1 MLSKIYKNRD
11 EIDTSRLRAFAEINL
26 TNFKHNIDVINNM
39 LDDDCE
45 IVGVVKANAY
55 GHGAVQV
62 ASYFES
68 IGIKHFAVACISEAI
83 ELRKSNIKGE
93 IIILGYTPV
102 CQKDE
107 LIKYDLTQALIDS
120 KYAQELSELP
130 GVVKCHV
137 ALNTGMNRIGENR
150 DNIENIKSIYKMKNL
165 DITGIF
171 SHLCRADSEAEEDIL
186 FTRKQ
191 IENFDYIIEK
201 LKEDKIDLGEVH
213 LQNSYGITTY
223 REIHRDLA
231 RPGIILYGVPCDP
244 DDKILC
250 KLPENEQFRP
260 TMSLRCK
267 IAMVKD
273 VPAGENIGY
282 GNNFTTT
289 TPMKIATITIGYA
302 DGFSRAVSKKD
313 FKVLVNGQY
322 GRIIGNVCM
331 DQTMI
336 DVSNI
341 DDVKEGDIVT
351 LFGQDGDN
359 YLPVNQLSKLSGTI
373 TNETLS
379 CIGSRVERVY
389 HL

>member
-1 MLSKIYKNRD
+1 MVN
-11 EIDTSRLRAFAEINL
+11 
-26 TNFKHNIDVINNM
+26 
-39 LDDDCE
+39 
-45 IVGVVKANAY
+45 
-55 GHGAVQV
+55 
-62 ASYFES
+62 
-68 IGIKHFAVACISEAI
+68 
-83 ELRKSNIKGE
+83 
-93 IIILGYTPV
+93 
-102 CQKDE
+102 
-107 LIKYDLTQALIDS
+107 S
-120 KYAQELSELP
+120 KYAKELSELP

-150 DNIENIKSIYKMKNL
+150 DHIEDIEKIYKLKNL

-171 SHLCRADSEAEEDIL
+171 SHLCRADSEEEEDIL

-191 IENFDYIIEK
+191 IEDFDYIIDK
-201 LKEDKIDLGEVH
+201 LKEDKIDLGKIH

-223 REIHRDLA
+223 RDIHRDLA

-244 DDKILC
+244 CDKILS
-250 KLPENEQFRP
+250 KLPENEQFKP

-267 IAMVKD
+267 VAMVKD

-282 GNNFTTT
+282 GNNFTTPQ
-289 TPMKIATITIGYA
+289 PMKIATITIGYA

-336 DVSNI
+336 DASNI
-341 DDVKEGDIVT
+341 DNIKEGDIVT
-351 LFGQDGDN
+351 LFGQDGDY
-359 YLPVNQLSKLSGTI
+359 YLPVNQLSELSGTI

>member
-1 MLSKIYKNRD
+1 MLPKIYKSR
-11 EIDTSRLRAFAEINL
+11 EVIDTSKLRAFAEINL
-26 TNFKHNIDVINNM
+26 TNFKHNIEVIKNM
-39 LDDDCE
+39 LDDNCE

-55 GHGAVQV
+55 GHGAVEV

-68 IGIKHFAVACISEAI
+68 IGIKHFAVACISEGI
-83 ELRKSNIKGE
+83 ELRNGDIKGE
-93 IIILGYTPV
+93 IIVLGYTPI
-102 CQKDE
+102 CQKDD
-107 LIKYDLTQALIDS
+107 LIKYDLTQALVNS
-120 KYAQELSELP
+120 QYAKELSELA

-150 DNIENIKSIYKMKNL
+150 QHMQEIESIYKMKNL
-165 DITGIF
+165 NITG
-171 SHLCRADSEAEEDIL
+171 
-186 FTRKQ
+186 
-191 IENFDYIIEK
+191 K
-201 LKEDKIDLGEVH
+201 LKKDEFDLGEIH

-244 DDKILC
+244 CDDILC
-250 KLPENEQFRP
+250 KLPKEEQFKP

-267 IAMVKD
+267 VAMVKNVD
-273 VPAGENIGY
+273 AGENIGY
-282 GNNFTTT
+282 GNNFTTPK
-289 TPMKIATITIGYA
+289 PMKIATITIGYA

-341 DDVKEGDIVT
+341 DNVKEGDIVT
-351 LFGQDGDN
+351 LFGQDGEN

>member
-1 MLSKIYKNRD
+1 MVPRIYKSRE
-11 EIDTSRLRAFAEINL
+11 EIDTSKLRAFAEINL
-26 TNFKHNIDVINNM
+26 TNFKHNINVIKNM
-39 LDDDCE
+39 LNDDCD

-55 GHGAVQV
+55 GHGSVEV

-68 IGIKHFAVACISEAI
+68 IGIKYFAVACISEGI
-83 ELRKSNIKGE
+83 ELRENNIKGE

-107 LIKYDLTQALIDS
+107 LIKYDLTQALVNSD
-120 KYAQELSELP
+120 YAKELSELP

-150 DNIENIKSIYKMKNL
+150 DHLEDIKSIYEMKNL
-165 DITGIF
+165 NVTGIF
-171 SHLCRADSEAEEDIL
+171 SHLCRADSESEEDIL

-191 IENFDYIIEK
+191 IDNFDYIISK
-201 LKEDKIDLGEVH
+201 LKEDELKLGKIH
-213 LQNSYGITTY
+213 LQNSYGITSY

-244 DDKILC
+244 CDEILC
-250 KLPENEQFRP
+250 KLPKEEQFKP

-267 IAMVKD
+267 VAMVKN
-273 VPAGENIGY
+273 VAAGENIGY
-282 GNNFTTT
+282 GNNFTTPE
-289 TPMKIATITIGYA
+289 PMKIATITIGYA

-341 DDVKEGDIVT
+341 DNIKEGDIVT
-351 LFGQDGDN
+351 LFGQDGDY
-359 YLPVNQLSKLSGTI
+359 YLPVNQLSRLSGTI

>member
-1 MLSKIYKNRD
+1 MPAKIYNSRE
-11 EIDTSRLRAFAEINL
+11 EIDTSKLRAFAEINL
-26 TNFKHNIDVINNM
+26 TNFKHNIDVISKM
-39 LDDDCE
+39 LDENCE

-55 GHGAVQV
+55 GHGSVEI

-68 IGIKHFAVACISEAI
+68 IGIKYFAVACISEGI
-83 ELRKSNIKGE
+83 ELREGNIKGE
-93 IIILGYTPV
+93 IIVLGYTPV
-102 CQKDE
+102 CQKNE
-107 LIKYDLTQALIDS
+107 LIKYDLTQTLINS
-120 KYAQELSELP
+120 EYARKLSELP

-137 ALNTGMNRIGENR
+137 ALNTGMNRIGENKEHL
-150 DNIENIKSIYKMKNL
+150 DNIKAIYDLKNIK
-165 DITGIF
+165 ITGIF
-171 SHLCRADSEAEEDIL
+171 SHLCRADSKAEEDIL

-191 IENFDYIIEK
+191 IENFDYIIGNLENSN
-201 LKEDKIDLGEVH
+201 IDLGKIH
-213 LQNSYGITTY
+213 LQNSYGIASY

-244 DDKILC
+244 CDKILSD
-250 KLPENEQFRP
+250 LPENEQFKP

-267 IAMVKD
+267 VAMVKEVD
-273 VPAGENIGY
+273 AGENIGY
-282 GNNFTTT
+282 GNNFTTP

-336 DVSNI
+336 DVTNI
-341 DDVKEGDIVT
+341 DNVQEGDIVT
-351 LFGQDGDN
+351 LFGQDGEN
-359 YLPVNQLSKLSGTI
+359 YLPVNQLSILSGTI

-389 HL
+389 HY

>member
-1 MLSKIYKNRD
+1 MVPRIYKSRE
-11 EIDTSRLRAFAEINL
+11 EIDTSKLRAFAEINL
-26 TNFKHNIDVINNM
+26 TNFKHNINVIKNM
-39 LDDDCE
+39 LNDDCD

-55 GHGAVQV
+55 GHGSVEV

-68 IGIKHFAVACISEAI
+68 IGIKYFAVACISEGI
-83 ELRKSNIKGE
+83 ELRENNIKGE

-107 LIKYDLTQALIDS
+107 LIKYDLTQALVNSD
-120 KYAQELSELP
+120 YAKELSELP

-137 ALNTGMNRIGENR
+137 ALNTGMNRLGENR
-150 DNIENIKSIYKMKNL
+150 DHLEDIKSIYEMKNL
-165 DITGIF
+165 NVTGIF
-171 SHLCRADSEAEEDIL
+171 SHLCRADSESEEDIL

-191 IENFDYIIEK
+191 IDNFDYIISK
-201 LKEDKIDLGEVH
+201 LKEDELKLGKIH
-213 LQNSYGITTY
+213 LQNSYGITSY

-244 DDKILC
+244 CDEILC
-250 KLPENEQFRP
+250 KLPKEEQFKP

-267 IAMVKD
+267 VAMVKN
-273 VPAGENIGY
+273 VAAGENIGY
-282 GNNFTTT
+282 GNNFTTPE
-289 TPMKIATITIGYA
+289 PMKIATITIGYA

-336 DVSNI
+336 DASNI
-341 DDVKEGDIVT
+341 DNIKEGDIVT
-351 LFGQDGDN
+351 LFGQDGDY
-359 YLPVNQLSKLSGTI
+359 YLPVNQLSRLSGTI

>member
-1 MLSKIYKNRD
+1 MVPRIYKSRE
-11 EIDTSRLRAFAEINL
+11 EIDTSKLRAFAEINL
-26 TNFKHNIDVINNM
+26 TNFKHNINVIKNM
-39 LDDDCE
+39 LNDDCD

-55 GHGAVQV
+55 GHGSVEV

-68 IGIKHFAVACISEAI
+68 IGIKYFAVACISEGI
-83 ELRKSNIKGE
+83 ELRENNIKGE

-107 LIKYDLTQALIDS
+107 LIKYDLTQALVNSD
-120 KYAQELSELP
+120 YAKELSELP

-150 DNIENIKSIYKMKNL
+150 DHLEDIKSIYEMKNL
-165 DITGIF
+165 NVTGIF
-171 SHLCRADSEAEEDIL
+171 SHLCRADSESEEDIL

-191 IENFDYIIEK
+191 IDNFDYIISK
-201 LKEDKIDLGEVH
+201 LKEDELKLGKIH
-213 LQNSYGITTY
+213 LQNSYGITSY

-244 DDKILC
+244 CDEILC
-250 KLPENEQFRP
+250 KLPKEEQFKP

-267 IAMVKD
+267 VAMVKN
-273 VPAGENIGY
+273 VAAGENIGY
-282 GNNFTTT
+282 GNNFITPE
-289 TPMKIATITIGYA
+289 PMKIATITIGYA

-336 DVSNI
+336 DASNI
-341 DDVKEGDIVT
+341 DNIKEGDIVT
-351 LFGQDGDN
+351 LFGQDGDY
-359 YLPVNQLSKLSGTI
+359 YLPVNQLSRLSGTI

>member
-1 MLSKIYKNRD
+1 MLPKIYKSR
-11 EIDTSRLRAFAEINL
+11 EVIDTSKLRAFAEINL
-26 TNFKHNIDVINNM
+26 TNFKHNIEVIKNM
-39 LDDDCE
+39 LDDNCE

-55 GHGAVQV
+55 GHGAVEV

-68 IGIKHFAVACISEAI
+68 LGIKHFAVACISEGI
-83 ELRKSNIKGE
+83 ELRNGDIKGE
-93 IIILGYTPV
+93 IIVLGYTPI
-102 CQKDE
+102 CQKDD
-107 LIKYDLTQALIDS
+107 LIKYDLTQALVNS
-120 KYAQELSELP
+120 QYAKELSELA

-150 DNIENIKSIYKMKNL
+150 EHMQEIESIYKMKNL
-165 DITGIF
+165 NITGIF
-171 SHLCRADSEAEEDIL
+171 SHLCRADSEEEEDIL
-186 FTRKQ
+186 FTKKQ
-191 IENFDYIIEK
+191 IENFDYIIDK
-201 LKEDKIDLGEVH
+201 LKKDEFDLGEIH

-244 DDKILC
+244 CDDILC
-250 KLPENEQFRP
+250 KLPKEEQFKP

-267 IAMVKD
+267 VAMVKNVD
-273 VPAGENIGY
+273 AGENIGY
-282 GNNFTTT
+282 GNNFTTPK
-289 TPMKIATITIGYA
+289 PMKIATITIGYA

-341 DDVKEGDIVT
+341 DNVKEGDIVT
-351 LFGQDGDN
+351 LFGQDGEN

>member
-1 MLSKIYKNRD
+1 MVSKIYKNRE

-107 LIKYDLTQALIDS
+107 LIKYDFTQALIDS

-244 DDKILC
+244 SDEILC

-267 IAMVKD
+267 VAMVKD

>member
-1 MLSKIYKNRD
+1 MVPRIYKSRE
-11 EIDTSRLRAFAEINL
+11 EIDTSKLRAFAEINL
-26 TNFKHNIDVINNM
+26 TNFKHNINVIKNM
-39 LDDDCE
+39 LNDDCD

-55 GHGAVQV
+55 GHGSVEV

-68 IGIKHFAVACISEAI
+68 IGIKYFAVACISEGI
-83 ELRKSNIKGE
+83 ELRENNIKGE

-107 LIKYDLTQALIDS
+107 LIKYDLTQALVNSD
-120 KYAQELSELP
+120 YAKELSELP

-150 DNIENIKSIYKMKNL
+150 DHLEDIKSIYEMKNL
-165 DITGIF
+165 NVTGIF
-171 SHLCRADSEAEEDIL
+171 SHLCRADSESEEDIL

-191 IENFDYIIEK
+191 IDNFDYIISK
-201 LKEDKIDLGEVH
+201 LKEDELKLGKIH
-213 LQNSYGITTY
+213 LQNSYGITSY

-244 DDKILC
+244 CDEILC
-250 KLPENEQFRP
+250 KLPKEEQFKP

-267 IAMVKD
+267 VAMVKN
-273 VPAGENIGY
+273 VAAGENIGY
-282 GNNFTTT
+282 GNNFTTPE
-289 TPMKIATITIGYA
+289 PMKIATITIGYA

-336 DVSNI
+336 DASNI
-341 DDVKEGDIVT
+341 DNIKEGDIVT
-351 LFGQDGDN
+351 LFGQDGDY
-359 YLPVNQLSKLSGTI
+359 YLPVNQLSRLSGTI

>member
-1 MLSKIYKNRD
+1 MLSKIYKSRD

-244 DDKILC
+244 SDEILC

>member
-1 MLSKIYKNRD
+1 MLPKIYKSRE
-11 EIDTSRLRAFAEINL
+11 EIDTSKLRAFAEINL
-26 TNFKHNIDVINNM
+26 TNFKHNIDIIKNM
-39 LDDDCE
+39 LNADCE

-55 GHGAVQV
+55 GHGSVEV

-68 IGIKHFAVACISEAI
+68 IGIKHFAVACISEGI
-83 ELRKSNIKGE
+83 ELREANIKGE

-102 CQKDE
+102 CQKND
-107 LIKYDLTQALIDS
+107 IIRYNLTQTLVNS
-120 KYAQELSELP
+120 KYAKELSELP

-137 ALNTGMNRIGENR
+137 ALNTGMNRIGENK
-150 DNIENIKSIYKMKNL
+150 DHITDIEEVYKLKNL

-171 SHLCRADSEAEEDIL
+171 SHLCRADSEEEEDIL

-191 IENFDYIIEK
+191 IENFDYIVDK
-201 LKEDKIDLGEVH
+201 LKEDKIDLGEIH

-223 REIHRDLA
+223 RDIHRDLA

-244 DDKILC
+244 CDKILC
-250 KLPENEQFRP
+250 KLPENEQFKP
-260 TMSLRCK
+260 TMSLRCRV
-267 IAMVKD
+267 AMVKD

-282 GNNFTTT
+282 GNNFTTSK
-289 TPMKIATITIGYA
+289 PMKIATITIGYA

-336 DVSNI
+336 DASNI
-341 DDVKEGDIVT
+341 ENIKEGDIVT
-351 LFGQDGDN
+351 LFGQDGDY
-359 YLPVNQLSKLSGTI
+359 YLPVNQLSELSGTI

>member
-1 MLSKIYKNRD
+1 MLSKIYKSRD

-244 DDKILC
+244 SDEILC

-267 IAMVKD
+267 VAMVKD

>member
-1 MLSKIYKNRD
+1 MVSKIYKNRE

-107 LIKYDLTQALIDS
+107 LIKYDFTQALIDS

-223 REIHRDLA
+223 REVHRDLA

-244 DDKILC
+244 SDEILC